1 MFDSVQVRFKNTI
14 HRPSPFANTRVVP
27 FVENYLE
34 VLKSVVDDI
43 RTEYF
48 WFFANFMDI
57 KTVDLD
63 YIPEQH
69 ERHQMH
75 VWYNTHTLGGTNK
88 EGNVFLIPT
97 KEFKRQVVGL
107 KYLRDFKDIN
117 YHDHN
122 NLFQNWIVKAEFD
135 LKDPYVEFNKSE
147 NYYIWLKNAHCKSDW
162 PNFFPSFWEAEKIY
176 SWGKTKDILLV
187 PYRNQIK
194 QFYDIPQHVHFE
206 KKYPVKPMDIIFL
219 SFDEPGAEEKFEK
232 LKAKHQRAKWSK
244 GSGFRQLDYVNAAA
258 LSETDYFFFVTP
270 KQEIHNDFDFEFQP
284 DRMKN
289 PCHYIFNAKNPVN
302 GLEYGHGAVLLYN
315 KKFVLES
322 KGHGLDFTLS
332 SPHEVVPVLSCVNNF
347 NQTPIMAWRTTFRE
361 VIKLLQMK
369 KTVESNH
376 RLNKWCTLGQGDHA
390 EYVYLA
396 SQDAQNYFN
405 DNKNDLDALKLSFE
419 LEWLNKL
426 FNEKYG

>member
-1 MFDSVQVRFKNTI
+1 
-14 HRPSPFANTRVVP
+14 
-27 FVENYLE
+27 
-34 VLKSVVDDI
+34 
-43 RTEYF
+43 
-48 WFFANFMDI
+48 
-57 KTVDLD
+57 
-63 YIPEQH
+63 
-69 ERHQMH
+69 
-75 VWYNTHTLGGTNK
+75 
-88 EGNVFLIPT
+88 
-97 KEFKRQVVGL
+97 
-107 KYLRDFKDIN
+107 
-117 YHDHN
+117 
-122 NLFQNWIVKAEFD
+122 
-135 LKDPYVEFNKSE
+135 
-147 NYYIWLKNAHCKSDW
+147 
-162 PNFFPSFWEAEKIY
+162 
-176 SWGKTKDILLV
+176 
-187 PYRNQIK
+187 
-194 QFYDIPQHVHFE
+194 
-206 KKYPVKPMDIIFL
+206 
-219 SFDEPGAEEKFEK
+219 
-232 LKAKHQRAKWSK
+232 
-244 GSGFRQLDYVNAAA
+244 
-258 LSETDYFFFVTP
+258 
-270 KQEIHNDFDFEFQP
+270 
-284 DRMKN
+284 MKN